1 MSGGA
6 GVFAKSIHIAMQELG
21 MSSVLVTRERNDV
34 EDTVIIKPLTR
45 VEKSLRARRLKI
57 LGKLGLIDNK
67 YATFGIEKSPVEFSD
82 IQHALASRQ
91 PQAFIFYWV
100 SYFVSFKCMFE
111 LRRAYPDIP
120 FVFICLDEGFLAGGC
135 HYSWGCHGYE
145 GTCNNCPATFSPFR
159 KRRIEQEL
167 HQRVAMIS
175 AINPIVLY
183 PTTNLQQMGK
193 KSAVLKSLRSA
204 VVPLG
209 AVSSRE
215 QNSVLV
221 SANRKASGIRVK
233 KEKLILLVR
242 SSGEYRK
249 GCDLFVAAIKKLSAK
264 IPDLRLRLEVISI
277 GDATLKNAQIDNY
290 VDHTYLGL
298 VPRKELL
305 SIYEKAD
312 ALIVTSRED
321 AGPLMINEC
330 VALGKFVISTSVGV
344 ANDLIIDN
352 QNGLIIQDL
361 TSDAIS
367 DSLVMFLETCQGS
380 RAEIMRQPIPG
391 INSSQLTFEGYVGA
405 MMDIIK
411 VAS

>member
-34 EDTVIIKPLTR
+34 EDTGIIKPLPR

-167 HQRVAMIS
+167 HQRVA
-175 AINPIVLY
+175 INPIVLY
-183 PTTNLQQMGK
+183 PTTNMQQMGK
-193 KSAVLKSLRSA
+193 KSAVLKNLRSA
-204 VVPLG
+204 MIPLG

-215 QNSVLV
+215 QAAGSVVVSRENSGDG
-221 SANRKASGIRVK
+221 SDQ
-233 KEKLILLVR
+233 EKLILLVR
-242 SSGEYRK
+242 SSSEYRK
-249 GCDLFVAAIKKLSAK
+249 GCDLFVDAIQKLSERM
-264 IPDLRLRLEVISI
+264 PNLRERLEVITI
-277 GDATLKNAQIDNY
+277 GDATLNDARIDDY
-290 VDHTYLGL
+290 VDHTCLGL
-298 VPRKELL
+298 VQRNGLMA
-305 SIYEKAD
+305 IYEKVD

-344 ANDLIIDN
+344 AHDLIVDK
-352 QNGLIIQDL
+352 QNGFIVREF
-361 TSDAIS
+361 TGDAIC
-367 DSLVMFLETCQGS
+367 DSLLMFLES
-380 RAEIMRQPIPG
+380 RRPGRSRMMHAPVPG
-391 INSSQLTFEGYVGA
+391 IDSSRLTFEGYVRA
-405 MMDIIK
+405 MMDIID
-411 VAS
+411 AAA